1 MAYNKILLKR
11 RNSSGGTPSIEYGEL
26 AWNQVDEKLYI
37 GTDATG
43 GGTKVLAGEGAY
55 VALDPAG
62 SDQTLSQS
70 LTIGPKASGGVS
82 YDLIFKEQGS
92 GDKSKIYQSSG
103 DLVIAVS
110 DGSPAAYIDAFKVQ
124 DGTGLVWA
132 KNGFETG
139 SIKLEDDGAG
149 GKLTAT
155 GTNGGVKLITTGTGT
170 ITLDADSAEAGVVI
184 DAGSA
189 GVDVNSAGTVDI
201 AATGT
206 SKAVNITSNNDV
218 VLVTG
223 KKAGA
228 GAVKLNATATDA
240 STTIDI
246 SSAGTGASAVD
257 INSAGGVDIDAAG
270 TADVS
275 ASSVVIDGS
284 KVGTDAVKLKASGG
298 TTATLHLDSTGTG
311 TAAVDIDSAG
321 GVDIDAAKDI
331 AATSTERVV
340 IEGQKGSAD
349 AVKINASGTNGG
361 VDIDAKQGGVNIDA
375 ANGAVIIESTKDSAG
390 AIQLNASASTGG
402 VTLSSKAG
410 GVDID
415 AVGGSVGIDASGSGK
430 NVSIGSA
437 GGKVSIAAAQAV
449 AEAVKIAATGA
460 GAATQVEIT
469 SVGTNDTSTIG
480 DAPIYL
486 SATGGGIA
494 LDATK
499 DITLEAT
506 TKVLVKASANTAN
519 AVYVH
524 ADGGTSETI
533 KIHSDQGTGAG
544 SVEITSDAGGVD
556 INAGTTV
563 AIDSTGAA
571 NLTSSGADVTV
582 KATAKSVNIQGGE
595 AAADAVKIDAS
606 NAAGGVDV
614 NAGTGGVTID
624 TSGSVSIDAATNSNI
639 TTSTGNIT
647 VDGKTGVNIKANGV
661 DAVTVG
667 SDGDTAFA
675 ATGGNNSNPDF
686 GVAGYARFSDALE
699 VDNIKVDGNAITSIN
714 TNGNIDLTPS
724 GTGEVNISKVDIDD
738 GTIDNTTISGGS
750 VSSLVTSK
758 GDTSVALSGTVEIT
772 SGSKNVTGTTTA
784 FSTELAANDAIE
796 IGGNVY
802 VVDSITSNTAL
813 VLTANASTTAAS
825 VTAKKDPNLFK
836 VQTAAATDKFVIDKS
851 GNVDVKTGSLTIGGD
866 LVVNGTTTTVN
877 SSTISVD
884 DNILSLGDLDNTPS
898 AASSN
903 DFGVAWARE
912 VPDSG
917 SGFETKF
924 GGLVWDESTDQVI
937 VSDDLGTSVGAIA
950 TINSYADFRVNHIRI
965 GSDTINRDVQWQK
978 IYDEIWASAVG
989 DASGTPADLGSAHQ
1003 DKILMVKRNGSAG
1016 SYTYDFELTDTLDG
1030 GTW

>member
-170 ITLDADSAEAGVVI
+170 VTLDADSTGAGVVI

-201 AATGT
+201 AATGA

-257 INSAGGVDIDAAG
+257 IN
-270 TADVS
+270 
-275 ASSVVIDGS
+275 
-284 KVGTDAVKLKASGG
+284 
-298 TTATLHLDSTGTG
+298 
-311 TAAVDIDSAG
+311 SAG

-390 AIQLNASASTGG
+390 AIQLNASATTGG

-661 DAVTVG
+661 NAVTVG